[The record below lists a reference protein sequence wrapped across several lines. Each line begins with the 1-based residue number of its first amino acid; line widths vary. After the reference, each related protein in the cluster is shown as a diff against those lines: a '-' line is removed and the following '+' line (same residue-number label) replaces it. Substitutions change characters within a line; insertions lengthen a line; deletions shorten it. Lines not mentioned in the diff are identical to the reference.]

1 MATVT
6 GDVVRD
12 YSAET
17 NANPWVDADF
27 TARNSMTPIISGFAL
42 KSNFNSA
49 GFYSYTAAAPDQ
61 DDFEVKGEALNDAA
75 TFGDQV
81 GCGCID
87 ASGNG
92 YILWVNGNQWRIYKC
107 DAFALTQ
114 LGGTENISH
123 SELDR
128 ISMRYQHSA
137 GTVTATARLN
147 GVDTALVRQDSTSIH
162 TGDLEPTW
170 YFNFDNNNSGG
181 FRSIA
186 VDGITTGPQIIS
198 INSGSGIE
206 SGSTGNA
213 LVVSGFSSPVTALTV
228 GGLAMTAVI
237 NTSGDNYTFAD
248 PGFIDGEVD
257 PGFGTLS
264 AVASNTGETSAGFNV
279 TRTLDADLTPVVLS
293 TLSEDPETISAKAAA
308 QGLTIAA
315 ADTLYYGDGLT
326 IYGDGTI
333 SDAEDG
339 DHEVWHR
346 DEATDVMTLIIVT
359 IGAGAVVSVGI
370 TMRALT
376 GRQITMRSLTMRSL

>member
-1 MATVT
+1 MTTVT

-12 YSAET
+12 YSEQA

-42 KSNFNSA
+42 KSDFNSA
-49 GFYSYTAAAPDQ
+49 GFYSYTAAAPGQ
-61 DDFEVKGEALNDAA
+61 DDFEVKGETLNDSA

-123 SELDR
+123 SALDR

-162 TGDLEPTW
+162 AGDLEPTW

-181 FRSIA
+181 FRSIS
-186 VDGITTGPQIIS
+186 VDGITTGPKIAS
-198 INSGSGIE
+198 INGGAGIE
-206 SGSTGNA
+206 SNSAGNTMT
-213 LVVSGFSSPVTALTV
+213 VSGFLAPVATLTV
-228 GGLAMTAVI
+228 GGLAMAAVT
-237 NTSGDNYTFAD
+237 NTSGDNYTFTD

-279 TRTLDADLTPVVLS
+279 NRTLDPSLTAVVMS
-293 TLSEDPETISAKAAA
+293 TLSDDPNSIGQAS
-308 QGLTIAA
+308 QDRGLTISSG
-315 ADTLYYGDGLT
+315 DTLYNSAGLSV
-326 IYGDGTI
+326 YNDSTI
-333 SDAEDG
+333 SDADDG
-339 DHEVWHR
+339 THNIWHR
-346 DEATDVMTLIIVT
+346 DAETNVMTLIILKIVGGV
-359 IGAGAVVSVGI
+359 IQGI
-370 TMRALT
+370 TA
-376 GRQITMRSLTMRSL
+376 ITWCSLIGWVR